1 MKKIIALFFFS
12 VLLWLGNTNCFS
24 QVNKRGVSTYPK
36 PQTTSADT
44 SCNRSST
51 AWKNK
56 YNKVATY
63 LPHENSPLKTVGINL
78 IIMQNDTGGN
88 GFTDSEEHLKE
99 LKTLFGYVKNLYA
112 KNGKPSDPISGVTEL
127 KSKFIDL
134 ELKGIY
140 FYKNTALNK
149 SANVSGLIQYLMK
162 NDSARLQYLN
172 VFITEAGHGLAYATR
187 GASYDTKGNLGLV
200 MPGIWSWSPGSDYAS
215 ATEMAHE
222 IGHIFDLC
230 HTYLKGG
237 CAGTLE
243 AMGKDPD
250 SGDWF
255 PDVFGTPYPG
265 NAPHTAPTKEFPW
278 EYDVHKDTSDK
289 VTNNLHGGFRDESY
303 LSPLQIAKCHRALT
317 VKNASRYVISCTYD
331 SLNPSVITTNEDWDF
346 SAKWEKDIF
355 IRNKAVV
362 NFECK
367 ISMPQ
372 KSKIV
377 IEKGSTLIVGGTITN
392 DCEQGWEGTIEVK
405 RGGTL
410 RLLSDAQIIF
420 KGSGKIVIDKKKSKR
435 GKVIVENG
443 AKILLDGKTL
453 QYK

>member
-1 MKKIIALFFFS
+1 
-12 VLLWLGNTNCFS
+12 
-24 QVNKRGVSTYPK
+24 
-36 PQTTSADT
+36 
-44 SCNRSST
+44 
-51 AWKNK
+51 
-56 YNKVATY
+56 
-63 LPHENSPLKTVGINL
+63 
-78 IIMQNDTGGN
+78 MQNDSGGN
-88 GFTDSEEHLKE
+88 GFTNSEAHLKE
-99 LKTLFGYVKNLYA
+99 LQKFFGYMKNIYVH
-112 KNGKPSDPISGVTEL
+112 NPKPSDPIEDVVEL
-127 KSKFIDL
+127 KSKFIDF

-140 FYKNTALNK
+140 FYKNTPLNK
-149 SANVSGLIQYLMK
+149 SANVTGLLQYLMK
-162 NDSARLQYLN
+162 NDSVRLQYLN

-250 SGDWF
+250 TGDWF

-265 NAPHTAPTKEFPW
+265 NAPHTAPTKDFPW
-278 EYDVHKDTSDK
+278 EYDVSKDTADK
-289 VTNNLHGGFRDESY
+289 VTNNLEGGFRDESY
-303 LSPLQIAKCHRALT
+303 LSPLQIAKCQRALYL
-317 VKNASRYVISCTYD
+317 KNASRYLISCTYD
-331 SLNPSVITTNEDWDF
+331 SSNPWIIFSNENWDF
-346 SAKWEKDIF
+346 SIKWDKDII

-377 IEKGSTLIVGGTITN
+377 IEKGSTLIVGGIISN
-392 DCEQGWEGTIEVK
+392 DCDDGWNGTIEVL

-410 RLLSDAQIIF
+410 RLLPNAQIVF
-420 KGSGKIVIDKKKSKR
+420 KDAGKIFISDKKSQR
-435 GKVIVENG
+435 GKIIIEDG
-443 AKILLDGKTL
+443 AKIFVDGVKTTF
-453 QYK
+453 